1 MADCIKTTRTNVL
14 FNLAVLCVYEDT
26 FHCIDLQDNSM
37 LHSPC
42 SLYVT
47 SSAQLV
53 AYITAQLDVIG
64 LLSMLSLTMTF
75 IRTTTTNRH
84 IVYKL
89 VLNI

>member
-1 MADCIKTTRTNVL
+1 
-14 FNLAVLCVYEDT
+14 
-26 FHCIDLQDNSM
+26 M